1 MEQLIR
7 SHRSTELLDNPPA
20 ADGDTSAFPRD
31 GIRTSPGDDS
41 TGRFTRSAHGLGSLG
56 KQRRFVFDA
65 SHELRNPLAGLRI
78 RLEEARQHPDQT
90 ALDDLIE
97 HALHDI
103 HRLEAIVTDML
114 LLSRAEANG
123 NGNGN
128 GSGAR
133 NYEALD
139 LAEMVASE
147 ISHRP
152 NRLAVERILHPGVT
166 VMGVRGELARVLANL
181 LDNAQ
186 RHLKRKVTVE
196 VRRRG
201 DNAELVVSDDGDG
214 IAAADRERI
223 FQRFVRLAASRERD
237 RGGTGLGLAISREI
251 AHAHHGTL
259 DAGESALGG
268 ARFVLRLPLTQ
279 TPCPAGSA

>member
-7 SHRSTELLDNPPA
+7 SHRSTELLDPPPA
-20 ADGDTSAFPRD
+20 GGEKNAVPRD
-31 GIRTSPGDDS
+31 GIRTCPGNDS
-41 TGRFTRSAHGLGSLG
+41 TGRLIRSAQGTGSLG
-56 KQRRFVFDA
+56 RQRRFVFDA

-90 ALDDLIE
+90 AWDDLIE

-114 LLSRAEANG
+114 RLSRAEANG
-123 NGNGN
+123 SG

-133 NYEALD
+133 KYEAID
-139 LAEMVASE
+139 LAEMVAAE
-147 ISHRP
+147 ITQRP
-152 NRLAVERILHPGVT
+152 NRLAIERTLRPGVT

-196 VRRRG
+196 VRRSG
-201 DNAELVVSDDGDG
+201 DNAELIVSDDGDG

-237 RGGTGLGLAISREI
+237 RSGTGLGLAISREI

-259 DAGESALGG
+259 DVGESALGG
-268 ARFVLRLPLTQ
+268 ARFVLRLPLT
-279 TPCPAGSA
+279 PDP